1 MISDF
6 KIFSNNAFEHED
18 ISPCFETAEF
28 WGIFGVTTIL
38 RLLRRRT
45 PLFFNL

>member
-18 ISPCFETAEF
+18 ISSCFETAEF
-28 WGIFGVTTIL
+28 WGIFDVTTIL

-45 PLFFNL
+45 PFFFNL